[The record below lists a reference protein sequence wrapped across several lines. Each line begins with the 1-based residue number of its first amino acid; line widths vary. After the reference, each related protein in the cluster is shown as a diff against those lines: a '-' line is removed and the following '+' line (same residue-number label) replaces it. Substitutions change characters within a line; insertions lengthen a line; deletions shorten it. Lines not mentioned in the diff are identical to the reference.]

1 MHGAARPP
9 SPGWTSPARSDGS
22 GEMSRPAHVIQKP
35 ADALTRCGIRF
46 VPCRKSECIVFSSP
60 RFPFPGSPPSDLEL
74 SRGLSR
80 IAGNDAH
87 PGNAVGLLE
96 DARETYPAWLAA
108 IRSANQTV
116 DFENFIIAD
125 DETGRIFAEA
135 LIERAQAGLR
145 VRVLYDWLGCF
156 MRSSGRFWRTL
167 REAGVEV
174 RAFNAPA
181 LGRPDW
187 FRRDHRKILIADG
200 TTGFVSGL
208 CVSDCWKGRRKGAD
222 PWRDTGI
229 VLRGPAVADLSAA
242 FDETWAV
249 SGPGPAPRDPFAAAP
264 ERADAAGDA
273 TIRVVAGRPGEQR
286 TYRLDLLTAACARD
300 RLWITDAY
308 FVPTGMYRKALI
320 EAAQEGVDVRLLV
333 PGKSDVP
340 LLPALVRSGYRSL
353 IQAGVRI
360 FEWNGTMLHA
370 KTAVI
375 DGHLARVGST
385 NLNPTSWFGNHEIDV
400 LIDDEN
406 FAGKMEAMFL
416 RDVQGASEIVSTS
429 RGRCGRRS
437 ETAGTAALDTAD
449 DCMKPLDSLEEK
461 GLAVLAVLLTGVAVL
476 VTVMPSIVVSL
487 VVITCLWLAGA
498 IVSRLL
504 KSRSGIET
512 AVPAMENRQRAWAR
526 RRGVNGFRP
535 ARRRVSRVTVRD
547 AAGDRRWPP
556 EAAE

>member
-1 MHGAARPP
+1 VIKNRAGAL
-9 SPGWTSPARSDGS
+9 S
-22 GEMSRPAHVIQKP
+22 
-35 ADALTRCGIRF
+35 RCGISV

-60 RFPFPGSPPSDLEL
+60 RFPFPGSPPSGLAL

-80 IAGNDAH
+80 IAGSDARS
-87 PGNAVGLLE
+87 GNAVGLLE
-96 DARETYPAWLAA
+96 DARETYPAWLGA
-108 IRSANQTV
+108 IRSARRTV

-125 DETGRIFAEA
+125 DETGRVFAEA
-135 LIERAQAGLR
+135 LIERARAGLR

-156 MRSSGRFWRTL
+156 LRSSGRFWRAL

-181 LGRPDW
+181 IGRPDW
-187 FRRDHRKILIADG
+187 FRRDHRKILITDG

-229 VLRGPAVADLSAA
+229 VLRGPAVADLAAA
-242 FDETWAV
+242 FDETWAA
-249 SGPGPAPRDPFAAAP
+249 SGPETTPRDPFAAAP
-264 ERADAAGDA
+264 ERGEPAGDA
-273 TIRVVAGRPGEQR
+273 TACVVAGRPGEQR

-340 LLPALVRSGYRSL
+340 LLPALIRSGYRPL
-353 IQAGVRI
+353 LEAGVRI

-375 DGHLARVGST
+375 DGRLARVGST

-400 LIDDEN
+400 LIDDKN
-406 FAGKMEAMFL
+406 FAGKMDVMFL
-416 RDVQGASEIVSTS
+416 RDLAGATEILPAW
-429 RGRCGRRS
+429 RAGKAGRS
-437 ETAGTAALDTAD
+437 MVKETASAHGSVDLAV
-449 DCMKPLDSLEEK
+449 SLNAIEIK
-461 GLAVLAVLLTGVAVL
+461 ALAVLAVLLTGIAVL
-476 VTVMPSIVVSL
+476 VTAMPSIVVSL
-487 VVITCLWLAGA
+487 VVITCLWFAGS
-498 IVSRLL
+498 IVSRLI
-504 KSRSGIET
+504 K
-512 AVPAMENRQRAWAR
+512 Q
-526 RRGVNGFRP
+526 RRGSASASRRTMSHRRGGQNERAFRTFHRG
-535 ARRRVSRVTVRD
+535 RRRVARAAKRQD
-547 AAGDRRWPP
+547 AARDRRWPP
-556 EAAE
+556 EAAK